1 MKSTHEPMNVAHERL
16 HGLDRDSIVAA
27 VEPIL
32 NAHGV
37 DAVELVWRT
46 DRGEPVLELT
56 IERPESRVPG
66 AGITVELC
74 SEISRDLS
82 AALDVADVIPGH
94 YRLEVG
100 SPGLDRAL
108 YVAHDYERFAGQL
121 AKLKLCQALPD
132 GQRVVRGTLQGIER
146 APDGAERV
154 VLSTERG
161 ELELA
166 VSDIESAQ
174 LVFDWNSAARRRPT
188 KGGAKASRGTNVRGL
203 KARGRS
209 SGDSR

>member
-16 HGLDRDSIVAA
+16 FGLDRDKIVAA

-74 SEISRDLS
+74 TDISRDLS

-121 AKLKLCQALPD
+121 AKLKLRQSLPD
-132 GQRVVRGTLQGIER
+132 GQRVVRGTLQGLSK
-146 APDGAERV
+146 APGGAEQV
-154 VLSTERG
+154 ILSTERG
-161 ELELA
+161 ELEIELA
-166 VSDIESAQ
+166 EIESAR
-174 LVFDWNSAARRRPT
+174 LVFDWNSATRSRPS
-188 KGGAKASRGTNVRGL
+188 KGGAQPRRGTNGRGQ

-209 SGDSR
+209 GDSR